1 MFKQLAGE
9 LVRQEWEP
17 RLQNNPQASPNPKL
31 GLDLFKYHPVH
42 LAGLLEAAWEAR
54 FKSARR
60 PNSVLRGLPRPLL
73 DLVAIERPDYGDY
86 EIETKVI
93 PDHLIYAYMIENTR
107 IYEIFGRVLREFL
120 HGERLDVPSDETQQ
134 WLRATEE
141 LFYRDTPPF
150 FGFQLTSYVRP
161 DIRASRRNAYYR
173 MFGMDLTHGFDDGRP
188 YPYEKPAAANRDFVP
203 VFEKF
208 LAEIWRGIINV
219 TNTSGPRTTDDFA
232 IADLANRLSDM
243 LRIRRQRGNLSREEF
258 FFVATMSWLHLT
270 VEFNES
276 PVVLDLKAEGEN
288 AAERLRKIGERVG
301 LPSHARANDFFSLAE
316 PMSRLL
322 IAVEADVFDDSTKV
336 KPLYAEGSPLRKDTG
351 EIITSW
357 SSATGRNLK
366 ADPVIVAPPA
376 RGLPAPPAGPGVPAS
391 NGTAPALVSR

>member
-17 RLQNNPQASPNPKL
+17 RLQNNPKAIPNPKL
-31 GLDLFKYHPVH
+31 GLDLFKYHPVYF
-42 LAGLLEAAWEAR
+42 AGLLEDAWAAR
-54 FKSARR
+54 FQSVRR
-60 PNSVLRGLPRPLL
+60 PNSVLRGLPRSLL
-73 DLVAIERPDYGDY
+73 NLVAIERPDFSGNY
-86 EIETKVI
+86 EIETKVV
-93 PDHLIYAYMIENTR
+93 PDHLTYVYMIENTR
-107 IYEIFGRVLREFL
+107 IYEIIGRVLREFL

-150 FGFQLTSYVRP
+150 FAFQLTSYVRP

-203 VFEKF
+203 VFERF

-243 LRIRRQRGNLSREEF
+243 LRIRR
-258 FFVATMSWLHLT
+258 
-270 VEFNES
+270 
-276 PVVLDLKAEGEN
+276 
-288 AAERLRKIGERVG
+288 
-301 LPSHARANDFFSLAE
+301 
-316 PMSRLL
+316 
-322 IAVEADVFDDSTKV
+322 
-336 KPLYAEGSPLRKDTG
+336 
-351 EIITSW
+351 
-357 SSATGRNLK
+357 
-366 ADPVIVAPPA
+366 
-376 RGLPAPPAGPGVPAS
+376 
-391 NGTAPALVSR
+391 